1 MRSNFTASS
10 QRGAVLAV
18 SLILLLVITL
28 VVISGGREV
37 LMQEKML
44 EAHRDGVLSLAAAE
58 AGLKEAA
65 VIIDTGIDRATWSDT
80 GVGGYYSK
88 GNAPDDMFT
97 VDQNGNWQSGNFITS
112 TVNYAGGDD
121 TEQNAQ
127 FYFEQLGAYISG
139 SGSVSTGS
147 SDIGMGS
154 YDATVNSGSSLA
166 GAQTLVRVVVR
177 ATGRSGQSDRIV
189 VGLFPSND

>member
-1 MRSNFTASS
+1 MKSMPTATS

-65 VIIDTGIDRATWSDT
+65 LIIDTGIDNALWSDSGT
-80 GVGGYYSK
+80 GGYYSK
-88 GNAPDDMFT
+88 GNGPNDMFT
-97 VDQNGNWQSGNFITS
+97 VDENGDWQGGSYITS

-127 FYFEQLGAYISG
+127 FYFEQLGAYVSG
-139 SGSVSTGS
+139 SGSASTGS
-147 SDIGMGS
+147 GDIGMGS
-154 YDATVNSGSSLA
+154 YDATVNSGNNLA

-189 VGLFPSND
+189 TGLFPSND